1 MGGDGN
7 KSIVID
13 AMQKEAKPKP
23 LLIKLCKVDF
33 WCQEKGSAAA
43 GLQLPSGT

>member
-7 KSIVID
+7 ESIVID
-13 AMQKEAKPKP
+13 ARQKGAKPKP

-43 GLQLPSGT
+43 GFQLLSEM